1 MADVFISCSRRE
13 QDFVRTLHQ
22 GLRNHG
28 RETWVDREGIPPTA
42 EWLAEVYAAIDA
54 ADTFA
59 FVISPDSIASEIA
72 QLELAHAVQHH
83 KRLVPIVRVD
93 VEAQEIPQALAA
105 LNWIFFREHDEFD
118 QALLSLITAIDT
130 DLDWVRAH
138 TRLLLRAKEWD
149 NKGQGTAWVL
159 RGKDLHDAEEWLA
172 QGPAKDPKPT
182 TLQSQFIAASRKA
195 AAKRQ
200 RITLA
205 AVTMGFVVA
214 VGLAIFAFTQR
225 QIAEEQRLVAEDQR
239 ELAQESQREAEQA
252 AEAESVARKEAES
265 QRQEAITQRQAA
277 DEQRQLAQ
285 ARQQEAEQAALK
297 TKAAA
302 AVNAASSQVKAGKPT
317 LAALLVAQMVEAPE
331 PYGGVKQAHEIAAS
345 PLSQSVLKGHTN
357 WLLHAAFSP
366 DGTRIVTASSD
377 ETARVWRADGQGEPV
392 VLTGHTDYVTH
403 AAFSPDGTRIVT
415 ASDDKTARVWRVA
428 WKTLLTYLRESTNA
442 CLTKEQRIRYLGEDE
457 SQAQAAY
464 ETCERRYGRKP

>member
-1 MADVFISCSRRE
+1 MADVFISYSRLE
-13 QDFVRTLHQ
+13 QDFVRNLHRA
-22 GLRNHG
+22 LVDHG
-28 RETWVDREGIPPTA
+28 RETWVDWEDIPPTA
-42 EWLAEVYAAIDA
+42 EWLEEVYAAIDA

-59 FVISPDSIASEIA
+59 FVISPDSIASEIC
-72 QLELAHAVQHH
+72 QLELTHAVQHH

-93 VEAQEIPQALAA
+93 VEPPGIPQVLAA
-105 LNWIFFREHDEFD
+105 LDWIFFREHAEFD
-118 QALLSLITAIDT
+118 QAILSLITAIDT

-205 AVTMGFVVA
+205 VVTMGFLVA

-225 QIAEEQRLVAEDQR
+225 QIAEEQRQVADEQR
-239 ELAQESQREAEQA
+239 QVAQMREREAEQA

-265 QRQEAITQRQAA
+265 QRQEAITQRQVA
-277 DEQRQLAQ
+277 DDQRQLAQ
-285 ARQQEAEQAALK
+285 AKKQEAEQAALK
-297 TKAAA
+297 VKRAGILT
-302 AVNAASSQVKAGKPT
+302 AASGKTQAGRPT
-317 LAALLVAQMVEAPE
+317 MAALLVTELADGDK
-331 PYGGVKQAHEIAAS
+331 PYGGLATVHEVATSA
-345 PLSQSVLKGHTN
+345 LSESILAGHTS
-357 WLLHAAFSP
+357 LVYHAAFSP
-366 DGTRIVTASSD
+366 DGTRIVTASID
-377 ETARVWRADGQGEPV
+377 KTARVWRADGKGEPV
-392 VLTGHTDYVTH
+392 VLTGHTGYVTH
-403 AAFSPDGTRIVT
+403 AAFSRDGAWIVT
-415 ASDDKTARVWRVA
+415 ASGDGTAHVWRVE
-428 WKTLLTYLRESTNA
+428 WKTLLTYLREAMTA
-442 CLTKEQRIRYLGEDE
+442 CLTKEQRIRYLGEEDTK
-457 SQAQAAY
+457 AQAAY